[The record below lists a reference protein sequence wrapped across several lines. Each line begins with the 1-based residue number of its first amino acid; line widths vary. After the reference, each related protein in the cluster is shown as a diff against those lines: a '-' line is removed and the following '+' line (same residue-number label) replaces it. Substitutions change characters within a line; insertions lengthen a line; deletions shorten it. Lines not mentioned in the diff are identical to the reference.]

1 MNHVARNI
9 PAEHVPAYHLAAEEV
24 PTWVG
29 EGWPLMRFRAE
40 LGNDAVSVRGPLTNF
55 NAGGKWYVD
64 VQGTYQVA
72 AAGVPYVHHEWD
84 GARYAPLGLR
94 FETGRMNALTNG
106 WDVSV
111 LANWGRTN
119 MNPPDATG
127 ATFAGLT
134 LRQLKETT
142 ANGDHFV
149 TNPFTLVGN
158 QLSYTILLRKSAS
171 KTKCLVLV
179 LNGANIHRQW
189 VDLAAGALLTRSTAG
204 TAAGV
209 PVIKPRADSVYM
221 VTCTITG
228 LAAGASSIRVYNADA
243 DNATTYVGTLDA
255 GVNVGPVIVVDGAND
270 VGSLIPAAGTRTVD
284 SCTHSSAWLEPIKGG
299 FQYTDYFTPNAATS
313 TNDRYILDLRD
324 GGNNG
329 FAFLIDSATKLSVA
343 VNSATVNLQSAAL
356 AWTVGATYKLTVRCV
371 GMLWTLYR
379 DDVSVASGTLT
390 ALTTYGATTYLGSDN
405 AAGKLRNGCFLK
417 SYAEAA

>member
-1 MNHVARNI
+1 MNHVARHI
-9 PAEHVPAYHLAAEEV
+9 PAEHVPAFHLAADEACK
-24 PTWVG
+24 WIG
-29 EGWPLMRFRAE
+29 EGWPLMRFRAD
-40 LGNDAVSVRGPLTNF
+40 LGNDAVSMGGALTNI

-64 VQGTYQVA
+64 VSGTYRLA
-72 AAGVPYVHHEWD
+72 AAGTPYVHHEWD
-84 GARYAPLGLR
+84 GSRYAPLGLR
-94 FETGRMNALTNG
+94 FETGRTNALTNG
-106 WDVSV
+106 WDVSA

-127 ATFAGLT
+127 ATYAGLT

-149 TNPFTLVGN
+149 TNPFTLASN
-158 QLSYTILLRKSAS
+158 QMSYTIMLRKSAS

-189 VDLAAGALLTRSTAG
+189 IDLDAGTLLTRSTAG
-204 TAAGV
+204 GAAGV

-221 VTCTITG
+221 VTCTVTG

-270 VGSLIPAAGTRTVD
+270 VGSLIPVGGTRTVD
-284 SCTHSSAWLEPIKGG
+284 SCTHPSAWLERGKGA
-299 FQYTDYFTPNAATS
+299 FQFTVHYTPNAATS
-313 TNDRYILDLRD
+313 TNNRFIFDNRD

-329 FAFLIDSATKLSVA
+329 FALYIDNAAKLTVA
-343 VNSATVNLQSAAL
+343 VNAAGASLQSAAL
-356 AWTVGATYKLTVRCV
+356 TWAVGTTYVLMVRCV
-371 GMLWTLYR
+371 GDVWTLYR
-379 DDVSVASGTLT
+379 DGVSVATGTLT
-390 ALTTYGATTYLGSDN
+390 AITTYGATGYHGSDK
-405 AAGKLRNGCFLK
+405 AGAQLANGCHGDT
-417 SYAEAA
+417 YAEAA